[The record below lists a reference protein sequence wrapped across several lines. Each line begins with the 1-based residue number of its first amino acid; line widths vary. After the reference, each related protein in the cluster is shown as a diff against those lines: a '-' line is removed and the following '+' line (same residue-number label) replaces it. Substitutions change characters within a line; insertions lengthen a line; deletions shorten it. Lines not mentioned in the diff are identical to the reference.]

1 MKLSRLDLL
10 LKVREV
16 GGINSPNLVVQLVEY
31 VVVSLGLTVY
41 EIVDSD
47 MVILKKKLQKLQ
59 GKSCKSVTGNVTG
72 C

>member
-16 GGINSPNLVVQLVEY
+16 GGINSPNLVPQLVEY